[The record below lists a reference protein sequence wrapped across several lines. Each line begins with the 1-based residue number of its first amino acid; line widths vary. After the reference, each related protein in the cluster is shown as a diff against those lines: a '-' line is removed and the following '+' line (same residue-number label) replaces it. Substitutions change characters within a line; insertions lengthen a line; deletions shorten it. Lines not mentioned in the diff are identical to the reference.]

1 MEISWRIR
9 MNKHS
14 SAMIHGHSALKKLTK
29 ILHVVV
35 LHSSP
40 CIGEETT
47 IRCFIRELPLLHRPN
62 NKACPRC
69 ICSVTAVLYDGANKN
84 IRAQQYMFILET
96 NISACGLA

>member
-35 LHSSP
+35 PHSSP

-47 IRCFIRELPLLHRPN
+47 IRCFIRE
-62 NKACPRC
+62 
-69 ICSVTAVLYDGANKN
+69 CSTDPTIKLVQGAY
-84 IRAQQYMFILET
+84 A
-96 NISACGLA
+96 